1 MTKPTAY
8 ILNQFQFGIEVDSP
22 YFQFDAMEALL
33 EFLFDALLHLFK
45 GSHPYETVDGNTLF
59 ATREGG
65 VEENG

>member
-1 MTKPTAY
+1 MTETAAN
-8 ILNQFQFGIEVDSP
+8 LFNQFQLGIEVDSP